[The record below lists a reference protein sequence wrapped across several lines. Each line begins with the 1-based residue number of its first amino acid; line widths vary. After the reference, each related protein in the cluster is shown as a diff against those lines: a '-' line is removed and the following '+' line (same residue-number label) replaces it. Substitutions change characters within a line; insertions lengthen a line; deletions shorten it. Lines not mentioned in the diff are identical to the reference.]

1 MKYYLTLVLFCFYN
15 LIVNSQELIITP
27 TAPSEPTGQ
36 RNSSKKEFVAHDA
49 NNKPEGDWR
58 FKINTRF
65 NVTEHES
72 PDVKAIKEQWNQTKK
87 QTYNGPAEEPAFL
100 TPDPVISRKFEGPWM
115 LHGTPP
121 DNSLAISTNGNIV
134 AVNNDGIEYYSS
146 TGTYFAGKYWSD
158 FFTGNDITSKLYD
171 PKVIFDSDKN
181 RFILVVL
188 HGSKANVSKV
198 LLAISYSDNPRNDG
212 WYYYTLDGDPTN
224 SNSWFDYPGL
234 GQSTNDI
241 VLTGN
246 LFSDDGVSNE
256 SIIYQ
261 IDKTSIYNRG
271 TMKYYYYSG
280 LSNTPINAF
289 SLYPVSYGL
298 KGNYGPGIYLVNAK
312 SGGSDKL
319 RLWYIDDATTGNPN
333 LSSYTITVPA
343 YAPGGNAGQLGSNDV
358 LDSGDSRILGAFYL
372 NGIVHVTHNT
382 NEGNGWGYINYHRI
396 TVETLKAQSST
407 FGLQGSFDYAY
418 PSLTCYAK
426 NKNDLSVMIGFLRSG
441 DDIYPQF
448 RVVFCDQNM
457 DWSSSVLVNSGE
469 SYVDLLNGTTERW
482 GDYIG
487 SCRQYT
493 NSTYP
498 RIWINGSYGSDVPSE
513 SRYDT
518 YRSAIAEIYTI
529 VSATENDTHK
539 ELNSTVFPNPVN
551 NSFNYSF
558 NLDAAQQISIRL
570 LDNQGKIVKEF
581 YNDFLVS
588 GTHNLSFSKS
598 NLTAGNYLL
607 EVVGN
612 KKFKD
617 EKKIIIF

>member
-1 MKYYLTLVLFCFYN
+1 MKYCLSLTFVCFFKF
-15 LIVNSQELIITP
+15 LSTCQELIITP
-27 TAPSEPTGQ
+27 NVAAPFAGQ
-36 RNSSKKEFVAHDA
+36 RNLSRKECIAVEA
-49 NNKPEGDWR
+49 NNQAQGDWR
-58 FKINTRF
+58 FKLNTRF

-72 PDVKAIKEQWNQTKK
+72 PDVEAIKALWNQTKK
-87 QTYNGPAEEPAFL
+87 QSYKGPADEPAFL

-115 LHGTPP
+115 LNGTPP
-121 DNSLAISTNGNIV
+121 DNSLAISTGGNIV

-146 TGTYFAGKYWSD
+146 TGTYFSGKYWSD

-181 RFILVVL
+181 RFIMVVL

-198 LLAISYSDNPRNDG
+198 LLAISYSDNPRTDG
-212 WYYYTLDGDPTN
+212 WFYYTIEADPTN

-241 VLTGN
+241 FITGN

-256 SIIYQ
+256 SLIFQ
-261 IDKTSIYNRG
+261 IDKTSVYNRQNI
-271 TMKYYYYSG
+271 KYYYYSG

-289 SLYPVSYGL
+289 SIYPVSYGL
-298 KGNYGPGIYLVNAK
+298 KGNYGPGMYFVNSK

-319 RLWYIDDATTGNPN
+319 RLWYIDDAFTGNPN

-343 YAPGGNAGQLGSNDV
+343 YAPAGNAGQLGTNDV

-372 NGIVHVTHNT
+372 NGIVHVVHNT

-396 TVETLKAQSST
+396 TVQSLKAQSST
-407 FGLQGSFDYAY
+407 FGLQGSYDYAY
-418 PSLTCYAK
+418 PCLTCYAN

-457 DWSSSVLVNSGE
+457 DWSASVLVNSGE

-487 SCRQYT
+487 ACRQYT

-513 SRYDT
+513 GRYDT

-529 VSATENDTHK
+529 VSATENDSP
-539 ELNSTVFPNPVN
+539 EEMNSKLFPNPVN

-558 NLDAAQQISIRL
+558 NLPEAQQISIKL
-570 LDNQGKIVKEF
+570 INNQGQAIKVF
-581 YNDFLVS
+581 YNDFLTS
-588 GTHNLSFSKS
+588 GTHNLSFDKN
-598 NLTAGNYLL
+598 NLATGDYLL
-607 EVVGN
+607 EVEGN

>member
-1 MKYYLTLVLFCFYN
+1 MKYYVLLSFCCILSLESYA
-15 LIVNSQELIITP
+15 QELIITP
-27 TAPSEPTGQ
+27 TKSAEQAGQ
-36 RNSSKKEFVAHDA
+36 RNLFKEEVFAVDA
-49 NNKPEGDWR
+49 NNNAEGDWK
-58 FKINTRF
+58 FKLHSRF
-65 NVTEHES
+65 NETKHEN
-72 PDVKAIKEQWNQTKK
+72 PEVNAIKSLWNLTKK
-87 QTYNGPAEEPAFL
+87 QTYTGPANEPSFL
-100 TPDPVISRKFEGPWM
+100 TPDPVISKKFEGPWM
-115 LHGTPP
+115 LNGTPP
-121 DNSLAISTNGNIV
+121 DNSLAISTGGNIV

-146 TGTYFAGKYWSD
+146 TGTYFSGKYWSD

-181 RFILVVL
+181 RFIMVVL

-198 LLAISYSDNPRNDG
+198 LLAISYSDNPRTDG
-212 WYYYTLDGDPTN
+212 WYYYTIEADPTN

-241 VLTGN
+241 FITGN

-256 SIIYQ
+256 SLIFQ
-261 IDKTSIYNRG
+261 IDKTSIYNRQ
-271 TMKYYYYSG
+271 TIKYYYYSG

-289 SLYPVSYGL
+289 SIYPVSYGL
-298 KGNYGPGIYLVNAK
+298 KGNYGPGMYFVNAK

-319 RLWYIDDATTGNPN
+319 RLWYIDDAFTGNPN
-333 LSSYTITVPA
+333 LSSYTISVPP
-343 YAPGGNAGQLGSNDV
+343 YAPAGNAGQLGTNDV

-372 NGIVHVTHNT
+372 NGIVHVVHNT
-382 NEGNGWGYINYHRI
+382 NEGNGWGYLNYHRI
-396 TVETLKAQSST
+396 NIQSLNAQSAT
-407 FGLQGSFDYAY
+407 FGLQGSYDYAY
-418 PSLTCYAK
+418 PCLTCYAN

-457 DWSSSVLVNSGE
+457 DWSGSVLVNSGE

-487 SCRQYT
+487 SCRQYS

-529 VSATENDTHK
+529 VSDTENESKK
-539 ELNSTVFPNPVN
+539 ELSTTVFPNPISN
-551 NSFNYSF
+551 TFNYSF
-558 NLDAAQQISIRL
+558 NLNAAQQISIRL
-570 LDNQGKIVKEF
+570 LNSEGKAVKAF
-581 YNDFLVS
+581 YNDYLIS
-588 GTHNLSFSKS
+588 GTHNLSFNKD
-598 NLTAGNYLL
+598 NLSAGNYLL
-607 EVVGN
+607 EVNGN
-612 KKFKD
+612 KKFRD
-617 EKKIIIF
+617 EKKIIIQ